1 MSEKGQRRSL
11 GPPPRWVVSIG
22 ASAGGIPPSLAA
34 IFYHLPSWAVVAIAL
49 GMPLIGAACYLLI
62 AFADRQT
69 LRAAEVARAFRETAV
84 EEGRRETLRAGLES
98 GDGTVIIK
106 HMDPDVGRWEIKVE
120 AATREQALTPAG
132 PARPTAALLQ
142 DGAPAATGRPGRAGE
157 PGLPRRAWG

>member
-1 MSEKGQRRSL
+1 
-11 GPPPRWVVSIG
+11 
-22 ASAGGIPPSLAA
+22 
-34 IFYHLPSWAVVAIAL
+34 
-49 GMPLIGAACYLLI
+49 MPLIGAACYLLI